1 MESIKL
7 ELVRY
12 LLVES
17 KLTSNGQTLINEDN
31 NVIYTRRKPKRYT
44 NLF

>member
-12 LLVES
+12 LLVKS
-17 KLTSNGQTLINEDN
+17 ILTSNGQTLINEDK
-31 NVIYTRRKPKRYT
+31 NVIYTGRKSKRYK